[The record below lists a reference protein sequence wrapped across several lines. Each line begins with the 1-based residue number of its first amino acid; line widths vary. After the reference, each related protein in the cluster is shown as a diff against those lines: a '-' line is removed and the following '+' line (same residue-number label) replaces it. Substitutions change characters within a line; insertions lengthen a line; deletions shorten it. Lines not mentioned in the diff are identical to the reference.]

1 MKLEQRTSAR
11 RSKMETGDLHGEN
24 VGANPVVSLTYP
36 EGERED
42 AREKAEKVIV
52 ERRKN
57 KKVHPYHSHRTSTN
71 NSLITN
77 LFREIASLG
86 SHGANPFRWLSKYP
100 SKGTRVADETD
111 FESGKF
117 PDAIRGLRLSSG

>member
-24 VGANPVVSLTYP
+24 VGANPVVSLTYS

-52 ERRKN
+52 ER
-57 KKVHPYHSHRTSTN
+57 KKKKSTSV
-71 NSLITN
+71 S
-77 LFREIASLG
+77 F
-86 SHGANPFRWLSKYP
+86 P
-100 SKGTRVADETD
+100 SNEH
-111 FESGKF
+111 E
-117 PDAIRGLRLSSG
+117 